1 MKVPRRFTTDTRI
14 RTRDHDELATKV
26 GYVIDGPK
34 ILVDTHHS
42 AYLTLLASAI
52 RRLLFPVVRNR
63 RLLMTRGLEN
73 TASQIRGRL
82 IDSALVFIDRD
93 GIDGARLRDIVE
105 HADMTTGSLYWFFKN
120 RRALINAALAERY
133 VRKMRQLTDAA
144 EDIIAKGLVIGDP
157 LDLLAE
163 IAVRVGDPERVMARR
178 ESVQVLAAALDDP
191 ILAKHVADV
200 QRTLLAQLT
209 NVVRIAQ
216 EKRIIR
222 SDVDAYSVAVMIQ
235 STTVGLASVDLAPDL
250 LPRDDNWIYL
260 MERVVKALR
269 ASPDPS

>member
-1 MKVPRRFTTDTRI
+1 
-14 RTRDHDELATKV
+14 
-26 GYVIDGPK
+26 
-34 ILVDTHHS
+34 
-42 AYLTLLASAI
+42 
-52 RRLLFPVVRNR
+52 
-63 RLLMTRGLEN
+63 
-73 TASQIRGRL
+73 
-82 IDSALVFIDRD
+82 
-93 GIDGARLRDIVE
+93 
-105 HADMTTGSLYWFFKN
+105 
-120 RRALINAALAERY
+120 
-133 VRKMRQLTDAA
+133 
-144 EDIIAKGLVIGDP
+144 
-157 LDLLAE
+157 
-163 IAVRVGDPERVMARR
+163 
-178 ESVQVLAAALDDP
+178 VQVLAAALDDP
-191 ILAKHVADV
+191 ILAKQVADV